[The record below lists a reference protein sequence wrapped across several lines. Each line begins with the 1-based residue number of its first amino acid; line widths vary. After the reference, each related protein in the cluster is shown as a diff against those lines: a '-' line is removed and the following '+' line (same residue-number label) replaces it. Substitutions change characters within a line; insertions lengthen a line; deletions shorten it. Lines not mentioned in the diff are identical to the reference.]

1 MWSPISTG
9 SEPRLDIESD
19 AWHQISPRRELRP
32 PGEIRGG
39 FLIWGTW
46 MGRLKAMPS
55 RLAQMPARLGPAFPT
70 EQARD
75 AGLSGRKQLGREMYD
90 TRRWRKLRHEVFAR
104 DLFTCQMCGRLE
116 GDTSKLVADHR
127 IPHMGMAD
135 RFFDKSNL
143 WTLCASPCHNKI
155 KQAEETAAKM
165 RGEY

>member
-1 MWSPISTG
+1 MDLH
-9 SEPRLDIESD
+9 PRADRWVAD
-19 AWHQISPRRELRP
+19 SPRVQILPPQPIQRP

-55 RLAQMPARLGPAFPT
+55 RIPPMPNRFGSPLPD
-70 EQARD
+70 ERSRD
-75 AGLSGRKQLGREMYD
+75 VGLTGRRQLGREMYD

>member
-1 MWSPISTG
+1 MGKLKAIP
-9 SEPRLDIESD
+9 PRL
-19 AWHQISPRRELRP
+19 AP
-32 PGEIRGG
+32 
-39 FLIWGTW
+39 
-46 MGRLKAMPS
+46 
-55 RLAQMPARLGPAFPT
+55 MPARFGPALPT

-104 DLFTCQMCGRLE
+104 DLFTCQMCGRIE

-143 WTLCASPCHNKI
+143 WTLCASPCHNKV